1 MTFSAAGLDGPS
13 SRTIAVQVT
22 DDGGLTATGR
32 RRVDVENVA
41 PTATVHRRGAGV
53 RRPSVHLS
61 LTGASDPSA
70 ADTAAGFTYAFDCG
84 GGYGA
89 FGAAASTACTP
100 TVVGPLSVGG
110 KIRDKDG
117 GDSEYRARRPG
128 DGRRTRASA
137 QLVGAY
143 SSDTQTTEILCGK
156 LDQAR
161 AAATDTARAGLLNA
175 FRNQVDAR
183 TGTEPGK
190 AFTADEGATLIRLSR
205 RL

>member
-1 MTFSAAGLDGPS
+1 M
-13 SRTIAVQVT
+13 
-22 DDGGLTATGR
+22 
-32 RRVDVENVA
+32 
-41 PTATVHRRGAGV
+41 
-53 RRPSVHLS
+53 
-61 LTGASDPSA
+61 
-70 ADTAAGFTYAFDCG
+70 
-84 GGYGA
+84 
-89 FGAAASTACTP
+89 
-100 TVVGPLSVGG
+100 GG

-117 GDSEYRARRPG
+117 GDSEYRHVVQVVV
-128 DGRRTRASA
+128 TYASLCE
-137 QLVGAY
+137 LVGAY

-205 RL
+205 SL